1 MTENIRKLPVRT
13 REIVMKPPWDGWTFD
28 ARMNPPVRVF
38 EDIAS
43 GDFARI
49 IDGMT
54 TVILSWNWVDEE
66 GAALPSPTRV
76 VIANNVP
83 FDLLTAAAYAWV
95 GEMTNVPPA

>member
-13 REIVMKPPWDGWTFD
+13 RDIAMKTPWEGWNFS

-54 TVILSWNWVDEE
+54 TVILSWNWVDENGE
-66 GAALPSPTRV
+66 PLPDPSRV
-76 VIANNVP
+76 IIANNIP
-83 FDLLTAAAYAWV
+83 IDLLTSAANAWV
-95 GEMTNVPPA
+95 AEMTNVPPA